1 MVCGSHR
8 GRWKY
13 DAARVRPFLAL
24 IALALV
30 ALGTAACGSEE
41 ISLAQSDPNYEG
53 AELFAQR
60 CGGCH
65 TLTPAGTQGSGNR
78 TLRPQGP
85 NFDQRTETYD
95 VALYAIQNGG
105 ITGSIM
111 PQNIAVGE
119 DAEAIAR
126 FVAEYAG
133 GDVDDPP
140 RPTPEQDSSLE
151 QQEDSKPNQGVTA
164 GYDSEG

>member
-24 IALALV
+24 IAVALV
-30 ALGTAACGSEE
+30 ALGTAACGSEG
-41 ISLAQSDPNYEG
+41 ISVAENDPGYAG

-78 TLRPQGP
+78 TLRQQGP

-95 VALYAIQNGG
+95 VALFAIQNGG
-105 ITGSIM
+105 ISGSIM
-111 PQNIAVGE
+111 PQNIAVGDE
-119 DAEAIAR
+119 ADAIAR
-126 FVAEYAG
+126 FLADYAG

-140 RPTPEQDSSLE
+140 RPSSEEDSSLQ
-151 QQEDSKPNQGVTA
+151 QQEDSKPNQGQTA
-164 GYDSEG
+164 GFDSEG